1 MDWITISF
9 YAVGAVAAAV
19 YGTEDLARY
28 YAMRRLARKLGFS
41 YLRRTLPGALS
52 LYGTPFAQMWSTWNV
67 LDKQEKGRNHIVVFD
82 CQVGE
87 KQSSWRSTVIAAR
100 TGSTTLPQE
109 LFGESMRVQNSGG
122 WSIAYY
128 PQEAK
133 RGLMPLKELRG
144 HLTRSEDAWRA
155 PPDPGAI
162 RG

>member
-1 MDWITISF
+1 MDWITITF
-9 YAVGAVAAAV
+9 YAVGAAAAAV
-19 YGTEDLARY
+19 YGAEDLARY

-52 LYGTPFAQMWSTWNV
+52 LYGTPFAGMSSTWNV
-67 LDKQEKGRNHIVVFD
+67 LDKQDKGRNHVVVFD

-87 KQSSWRSTVIAAR
+87 KQSSWRRTVIAAR

-109 LFGESMRVQNSGG
+109 LFGATMRVQNSGG

-133 RGLMPLKELRG
+133 RGLMPLRELRA
-144 HLTRSEDAWRA
+144 HLARVETALRA
-155 PPDPGAI
+155 P
-162 RG
+162 